1 MPKWVMAPYTYACDT
16 YCKKRWG
23 PPSDEVIPKTCPKCE
38 AMEKRSAEANAKNAR
53 VIAIKNY
60 YKRFKDV

>member
-1 MPKWVMAPYTYACDT
+1 MPSYEIAPYTYACDT

-23 PPSDEVIPKTCPKCE
+23 PPSEEIIPKTCEKCE
-38 AMEKRSAEANAKNAR
+38 ATQKRSAEANSKNAR